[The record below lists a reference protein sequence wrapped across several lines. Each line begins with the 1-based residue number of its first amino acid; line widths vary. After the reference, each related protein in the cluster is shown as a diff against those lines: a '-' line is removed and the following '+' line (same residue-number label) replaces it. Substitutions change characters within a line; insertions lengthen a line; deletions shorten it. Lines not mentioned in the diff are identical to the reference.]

1 MRYIFSRIQN
11 SDLNLCVDTLTG
23 VSIMWENKK
32 FNETQE
38 VSIARKCGDISPSIL
53 ANILRLMGDWLLE
66 NHRETL

>member
-1 MRYIFSRIQN
+1 
-11 SDLNLCVDTLTG
+11 
-23 VSIMWENKK
+23 MWENKK